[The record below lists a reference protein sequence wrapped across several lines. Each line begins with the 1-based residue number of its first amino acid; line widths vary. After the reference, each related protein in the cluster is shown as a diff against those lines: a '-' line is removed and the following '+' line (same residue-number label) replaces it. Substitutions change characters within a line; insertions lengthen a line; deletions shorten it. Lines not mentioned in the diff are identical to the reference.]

1 MTLDILGLL
10 ERSLFRARE
19 EHVSALCGVLSEAV
33 SVIHPQRRSTVSE
46 CLKLFNDKT
55 FRALQDYM
63 AQLRSTTLSVI
74 EDTHVCFTSNDKT
87 AVMNIVEKY
96 LEPSLYV
103 ARFTSFEGAVARHI
117 SRFGSPIQLNDFR
130 PDLSKALYD
139 AGTSNAIR
147 RFLAALGDDL
157 EMVALKQKNASA
169 LAISKQESKL
179 EQANRLIKL
188 EPNFFG
194 IGVNVNYLVRRL
206 LKWRE

>member
-10 ERSLFRARE
+10 ERSIFCTRE
-19 EHVSALCGVLSEAV
+19 EHVSALLGVLSEAV
-33 SVIHPQRRSTVSE
+33 SVIHPQRRATVLES
-46 CLKLFNDKT
+46 LKLFNDKT

-117 SRFGSPIQLNDFR
+117 SRFGSPFQLNDFR

-157 EMVALKQKNASA
+157 EMVAQKQKTPSA
-169 LAISKQESKL
+169 LEVTTPVGKW
-179 EQANRLIKL
+179 EQANQLIKL
-188 EPNFFG
+188 EPNVFG
-194 IGVNVNYLVRRL
+194 IGVNLNYLIRRW